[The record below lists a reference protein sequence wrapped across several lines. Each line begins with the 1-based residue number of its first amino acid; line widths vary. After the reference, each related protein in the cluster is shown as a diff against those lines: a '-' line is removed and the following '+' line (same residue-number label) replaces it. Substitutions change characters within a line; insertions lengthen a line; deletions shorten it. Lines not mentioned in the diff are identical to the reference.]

1 MEIKPINTS
10 LPDYIT
16 RFIEFNKN
24 KLIEIYQK
32 EIQKNKI
39 GCLGLKCSVKDNKM
53 DVYFMNET
61 MVLEIIPNNE
71 WVNIQKKQQYIL
83 IIHDIDLM
91 NTFILYI

>member
-1 MEIKPINTS
+1 
-10 LPDYIT
+10 
-16 RFIEFNKN
+16 
-24 KLIEIYQK
+24 
-32 EIQKNKI
+32 
-39 GCLGLKCSVKDNKM
+39 
-53 DVYFMNET
+53 MNET